1 MKKLQ
6 KGFTLIELIVVMAI
20 MGVIMAVIMS
30 IINPTSRIASR
41 VESMKDEETA
51 AIAVGRAIK
60 SELEFATKVYVEGI
74 DDGES
79 MPSVPSDLKYV
90 YVINNSEARPNSR
103 KGAKGVITL
112 GTWDGST
119 IANETIVMQEPFWG
133 EEEFQIGIEEFNT
146 TPGNYYIQI
155 GFRGYRMIV
164 DNGAYV
170 MDPESTYRYGE
181 AINFVNI
188 NNRDEIK
195 KGGNT
200 GAANF
205 TCEIKGDTLIP
216 ASGKAY
222 KDKIYIFFNPANET
236 ALSAGGGTLFT
247 TSAGAGGT
255 TAVGGGTTAGGG
267 GTTAGGGGTTA
278 TPAPE
283 IKVKLK
289 YSDGSPEGEAVLSG
303 AGYLTSI
310 PSDKMGPQYA
320 STNDYEYTFVG
331 WFKTANP
338 VNLDDKISTST
349 LLADGDM
356 LYPVY
361 EKTNKYKVTFLDFN
375 GNEFDVQYVVEGS
388 TASAPANSPAPA
400 DSNKVFDKW
409 VTDSGDTLSKPI
421 TAATTFK
428 PTETAAKG
436 LMYIHFLEDYNN
448 GRITF
453 NDSADYTVDGSAC
466 SGWTD
471 MNGITKS
478 AGSVITLKVN
488 AGTANVC
495 IFVNNSGN
503 NYSVSS
509 LSGERH
515 VYYYL
520 DNSGEYGLIDHQPTL
535 NQSVVVFN
543 IKKGSEPSN
552 NTITF
557 TNTDDGRFAKI
568 QRNEPN
574 GATFTNKD
582 PIKLTVTDGQS
593 VVLHTNARIK
603 ANNSAVFNAYNQG
616 NPYVLYLYN
625 DLDGSYKISDQPWEE
640 NSRLTVYFLEETD
653 GSKIELSQGRYYFN
667 NNTNTG
673 NSEWNKFFNEAYGK
687 TKSLEFKYLQDSVLK
702 IDGHEYN
709 LGNDGGKYEVTY
721 YNGSFYNDASKA
733 MEQYK
738 KDHPDASST
747 LTDAIEGVKLGFNSQ
762 TPGSY
767 GEYYTYKENNNWEWP
782 VADVRVVF
790 NNDNTVQNS
799 GITYNGTAVIEIEC
813 NQNVEDCT
821 INSDGGS
828 VKVNGNKIK
837 IYYLLNINEYQNTQK
852 YIKIKSNTEV
862 LQGQGTGVLKINSV
876 KLV

>member
-20 MGVIMAVIMS
+20 MGIIMAVIMS

-60 SELEFATKVYVEGI
+60 SELEFATKVYVQGI

-112 GTWDGST
+112 GTWDGSA

-133 EEEFQIGIEEFNT
+133 EEEYQIGIEEFNT

-170 MDPESTYRYGE
+170 MDPESTYKYGE

-188 NNRDEIK
+188 NNRDEIT

-349 LLADGDM
+349 LLNKDDL

-361 EKTNKYKVTFLDFN
+361 KKTNKYKVTFLDFN

-400 DSNKVFDKW
+400 DSSKVFDKW
-409 VTDSGDTLSKPI
+409 VVVSGGISLSNVSQSVQ
-421 TAATTFK
+421 TFK
-428 PTETAAKG
+428 MPENAVSFRATYKNAPEIDATLKTISVSASNGSGGWDNPALTPVYDPETNSYEVQ
-436 LMYIHFLEDYNN
+436 L
-448 GRITF
+448 TT
-453 NDSADYTVDGSAC
+453 DYTTVYFYAGTNADGQTVTAKANGTTIGTKTAVNGFTTENISLNKSVTTVELTVTSVDGS
-466 SGWTD
+466 T
-471 MNGITKS
+471 
-478 AGSVITLKVN
+478 
-488 AGTANVC
+488 
-495 IFVNNSGN
+495 
-503 NYSVSS
+503 
-509 LSGERH
+509 
-515 VYYYL
+515 
-520 DNSGEYGLIDHQPTL
+520 
-535 NQSVVVFN
+535 
-543 IKKGSEPSN
+543 
-552 NTITF
+552 
-557 TNTDDGRFAKI
+557 TNTYTIVIRRGDGT
-568 QRNEPN
+568 EY
-574 GATFTNKD
+574 
-582 PIKLTVTDGQS
+582 
-593 VVLHTNARIK
+593 
-603 ANNSAVFNAYNQG
+603 AV
-616 NPYVLYLYN
+616 
-625 DLDGSYKISDQPWEE
+625 
-640 NSRLTVYFLEETD
+640 
-653 GSKIELSQGRYYFN
+653 
-667 NNTNTG
+667 
-673 NSEWNKFFNEAYGK
+673 
-687 TKSLEFKYLQDSVLK
+687 
-702 IDGHEYN
+702 
-709 LGNDGGKYEVTY
+709 
-721 YNGSFYNDASKA
+721 
-733 MEQYK
+733 
-738 KDHPDASST
+738 
-747 LTDAIEGVKLGFNSQ
+747 
-762 TPGSY
+762 
-767 GEYYTYKENNNWEWP
+767 
-782 VADVRVVF
+782 
-790 NNDNTVQNS
+790 
-799 GITYNGTAVIEIEC
+799 
-813 NQNVEDCT
+813 NV
-821 INSDGGS
+821 
-828 VKVNGNKIK
+828 
-837 IYYLLNINEYQNTQK
+837 
-852 YIKIKSNTEV
+852 
-862 LQGQGTGVLKINSV
+862 
-876 KLV
+876 